1 MVTPPQRNGTY
12 PVDCPTE
19 IFKYQ
24 TRHFSQCWLYSSHIS
39 EKHTGRVEKN
49 CLPRGSSK
57 HCSKKVQQ
65 EAIMKLS
72 KKKVIYPEEEDG
84 SGRYIH
90 ETVMSG
96 KNKPVKI
103 RSYNSS
109 KKYGV
114 AAKHVKELLD
124 KGCKLLKVRPVSNR
138 FRRPFN
144 RAVVKVVS
152 RIPNN
157 QKLKKKKETQTQH
170 LYVLQFLLCLLLWLY
185 GTLTRI

>member
-1 MVTPPQRNGTY
+1 
-12 PVDCPTE
+12 
-19 IFKYQ
+19 
-24 TRHFSQCWLYSSHIS
+24 
-39 EKHTGRVEKN
+39 
-49 CLPRGSSK
+49 
-57 HCSKKVQQ
+57 
-65 EAIMKLS
+65 MKLS

-157 QKLKKKKETQTQH
+157 QKLKKKKRNTNTTS
-170 LYVLQFLLCLLLWLY
+170 LRVAVLALPLVVALWYINTYLV
-185 GTLTRI
+185 

>member
-1 MVTPPQRNGTY
+1 MLV
-12 PVDCPTE
+12 
-19 IFKYQ
+19 IFC
-24 TRHFSQCWLYSSHIS
+24 THILKAHR
-39 EKHTGRVEKN
+39 EGR
-49 CLPRGSSK
+49 
-57 HCSKKVQQ
+57 KKLFTKRQHQALFQKGPAGGDNEV
-65 EAIMKLS
+65 I
-72 KKKVIYPEEEDG
+72 KKKEEEEDG

-114 AAKHVKELLD
+114 AAKHIKELLD

-152 RIPNN
+152 
-157 QKLKKKKETQTQH
+157 
-170 LYVLQFLLCLLLWLY
+170 
-185 GTLTRI
+185 

>member
-1 MVTPPQRNGTY
+1 
-12 PVDCPTE
+12 
-19 IFKYQ
+19 
-24 TRHFSQCWLYSSHIS
+24 
-39 EKHTGRVEKN
+39 
-49 CLPRGSSK
+49 
-57 HCSKKVQQ
+57 
-65 EAIMKLS
+65 MKLS

-157 QKLKKKKETQTQH
+157 QKLKKKRNTNTTT
-170 LYVLQFLLCLLLWLY
+170 LRVAVLAFPLVVALWYMNTYLV
-185 GTLTRI
+185 